1 MRNFLKNGP
10 IECSIYNEMVGLF
23 YEICIYF
30 INIKEQISF
39 RNITLTNPSIRCTKQ
54 IMLFLKDYFQPP
66 QEEET
71 RKLLNL
77 RYWQV
82 SIKSIQTL
90 LYY

>member
-1 MRNFLKNGP
+1 
-10 IECSIYNEMVGLF
+10 MVGLF
-23 YEICIYF
+23 YEICIYLV
-30 INIKEQISF
+30 NIKKQISF
-39 RNITLTNPSIRCTKQ
+39 RSITITNPSIRCTKQ
-54 IMLFLKDYFQPP
+54 IMFFSKDYFQSP

>member
-1 MRNFLKNGP
+1 M
-10 IECSIYNEMVGLF
+10 EYSIYNEIVGLF

-30 INIKEQISF
+30 TNIKEQISF
-39 RNITLTNPSIRCTKQ
+39 RSIIITNPSIRCTKQ
-54 IMLFLKDYFQPP
+54 IMLFSKDYFQSS

-82 SIKSIQTL
+82 LIKSIQTL
-90 LYY
+90 LYYWNPVF